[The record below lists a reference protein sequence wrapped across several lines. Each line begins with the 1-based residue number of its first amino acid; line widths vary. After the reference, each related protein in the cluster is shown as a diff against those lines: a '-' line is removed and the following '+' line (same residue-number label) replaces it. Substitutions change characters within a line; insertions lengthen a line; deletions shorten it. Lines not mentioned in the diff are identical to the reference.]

1 MAQPVK
7 LHDVAVAAGVS
18 IATASRALAG
28 KTRVAQETRAHV
40 LEVADRLGY
49 QVNPIARALRDGS
62 TRTVGMIVPVIA
74 NPFFAELI
82 DAIEAELHSVGLE
95 LLLAD
100 SHGEVVQERKRL
112 GNLVSR
118 QVDGIFIVPHHE
130 RHSVPGIR
138 AALAAVPLLQ
148 IDRRVARV
156 RTDFVGVN
164 NEDGIRSIVEHLVEI
179 GTRSIVFASADDQNV
194 AGRGRRTAFEAVTA
208 ELDLVVHPHIIGNFS
223 LEAGQEAARQLL
235 ARSALPDAVVAGS
248 DFNAFG
254 LISSLRA
261 GGVRVPEDIRVT
273 GFDGTTLS
281 QVFDPPLTTVRQPTA
296 EIAATAVSFLMNRM
310 ADPEAPVREQV
321 ISPALVVRESTLRE
335 RPLAS
340 TSIAAG
346 R

>member
-28 KTRVAQETRAHV
+28 KTRVALETRAHV
-40 LEVADRLGY
+40 LEIADRLGY

-82 DAIEAELHSVGLE
+82 EAIEAELHSIGLE

-100 SHGEVVQERKRL
+100 SHGEVVQEKKRL
-112 GNLVSR
+112 GNLVSQ

-130 RHSVPGIR
+130 RYSVPGIR
-138 AALAAVPLLQ
+138 TALAAVPLLQ

-179 GTRSIVFASADDQNV
+179 GTHSIVFASADDQNV

-208 ELDLVVHPHIIGNFS
+208 ELDLVVQPHIIGNFS
-223 LEAGQEAARQLL
+223 LEAGQEAAQQLL

-261 GGVRVPEDIRVT
+261 GGVRVPEDIFVT
-273 GFDGTTLS
+273 GFDGTALS
-281 QVFDPPLTTVRQPTA
+281 RVFDPPLTTVRQPIA
-296 EIAATAVSFLMNRM
+296 EIAATAVSFLVNRM
-310 ADPEAPVREQV
+310 ADPGTPVREQV
-321 ISPALVVRESTLRE
+321 ISPELVVRESTQRE

-340 TSIAAG
+340 TSIAS
-346 R
+346 RR